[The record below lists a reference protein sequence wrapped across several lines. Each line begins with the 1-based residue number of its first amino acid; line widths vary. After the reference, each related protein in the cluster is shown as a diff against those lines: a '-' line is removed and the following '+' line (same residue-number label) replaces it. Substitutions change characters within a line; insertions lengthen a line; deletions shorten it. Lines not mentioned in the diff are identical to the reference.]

1 MAANLPDHA
10 FAAIDLN
17 DYLRSF
23 AIICNS
29 NQHIA
34 YLLDKN
40 DVIIAISN
48 DLKLMIMSK

>member
-1 MAANLPDHA
+1 MAANLPYHA